1 MMQST
6 PLEQVLN
13 PFPFYRRM
21 RESHPLFYRPED
33 ETWQVFRYAE
43 TEQVLNNYALFSSV
57 RNRER
62 GQGRPIQNSIL
73 NMDPPYHRQFRS
85 LVTQAFTP
93 RAVAQ
98 LANSITSIVTHLLDE
113 VTGVGTMDII
123 DHLAYPLPVIVIAEL
138 LGIPREDRAL
148 FKTWSDAMI
157 NGIAGGGQNRP
168 QPAMSDYFL
177 QVIEERHR
185 EPQDDLISAL
195 LNAQVDGHYLTRL
208 ELLGFCILLLV
219 AGNETT
225 TNLIG
230 NALLCLDEQPDIMEQ
245 LYAEPD
251 LIPGAIEEVLRY
263 RSPVQLTG
271 RIALADTVLGNQHI
285 QAGQRVVATIGSAN
299 RDEAQFP
306 DPDRFDIRR
315 SPNRHL
321 AFGHG
326 IHFCLGAPL
335 ARLET
340 KIALTLLL
348 ERFQDIRRVPQM
360 PLEPGESILMHG
372 VKHLP
377 VTFRQRPRPQAV

>member
-1 MMQST
+1 MQSS
-6 PLEQVLN
+6 PLEQALN

-21 RESHPLFYRPED
+21 RESRPLFYRPED

-43 TEQVLNNYALFSSV
+43 AEQVLNNSALFSSV

-62 GQGRPIQNSIL
+62 GQERPLQNSIL
-73 NMDPPYHRQFRS
+73 NMDPPQHRQFRS

-98 LANSITSIVTHLLDE
+98 LANRITSIVTHLLDE
-113 VTGVGTMDII
+113 VTGSGTMDII

-148 FKTWSDAMI
+148 FKTWSDAVV
-157 NGIAGGGQNRP
+157 NGVDGRGQNRP

-177 QVIEERHR
+177 QVIEERHK
-185 EPQDDLISAL
+185 EPQDDLMSAL
-195 LNAQVDGHYLTRL
+195 LNAQVDGHHLSRQ

-230 NALLCLDEQPDIMEQ
+230 NALLCLDEQPDSMEQ
-245 LYAEPD
+245 LYAAPD
-251 LIPGAIEEVLRY
+251 LIPGAVEEVLRY

-285 QAGQRVVATIGSAN
+285 QAGQRVVANIGSAN

-315 SPNRHL
+315 SPNHHL

-348 ERFQDIRRVPQM
+348 ERFQDIRRVPQV

-377 VTFRQRPRPQAV
+377 VTFRQRPRSA